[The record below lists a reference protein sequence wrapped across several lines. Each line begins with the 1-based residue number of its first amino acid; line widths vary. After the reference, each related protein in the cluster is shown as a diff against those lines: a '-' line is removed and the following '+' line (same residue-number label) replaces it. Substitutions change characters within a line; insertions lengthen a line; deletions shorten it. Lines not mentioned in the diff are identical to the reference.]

1 MFMLKE
7 KRIDRQFT
15 VQGYYTAFD
24 FNWNESYQYEGE
36 AHDFWEIVYVMSGAV
51 EVTEDA
57 RIYQLTE
64 GMMVLHAP
72 MEFHSIRSADN
83 TSPHVLITTFSTL
96 GELPA
101 SLMDGTFTLSDEM
114 RQTFERVFYQI
125 LHFLQEG
132 SDGEPLGQESADR
145 LSAFLLRL
153 SRRYQAEN
161 PLLLSRSAKEYHNL
175 VQAMTDRVWDNCTL
189 EELARQCRISAS
201 YMKVLFRRYAG
212 ISPKMYYARLRCS
225 EAIRLLQEGMT
236 AVEVADK
243 LGFSSPNYFSVF
255 FKKMT
260 GLPPARYIRSRTE
273 GGRNG

>member
-1 MFMLKE
+1 MIEGKQ
-7 KRIDRQFT
+7 IDRQFML
-15 VQGYYTAFD
+15 QRYYSAFD
-24 FNWNESYQYEGE
+24 FNWNESFQYEGE

-51 EVTEDA
+51 DVTEDA

-72 MEFHSIRSADN
+72 MEFHSIRSAEN
-83 TSPHVLITTFSTL
+83 TSPHVLITTFSTQ

-101 SLMDGTFTLSDEM
+101 CLMDGTFTLSYEM
-114 RQTFERVFYQI
+114 RQTFEKIFYQI
-125 LHFLQEG
+125 LQFVQEQPG
-132 SDGEPLGQESADR
+132 SEPLGQESADR

-175 VQAMTDRVWDNCTL
+175 VQAMTKRVWDNCTL

-236 AVEVADK
+236 AVEVADR

-260 GLPPARYIRSRTE
+260 GLPPAKYIRSRTE
-273 GGRNG
+273 DDRGR